1 MHKDL
6 VAVGH
11 DDDVVAAVADP
22 MYPRVGEERQNII
35 SAADAFDC

>member
-11 DDDVVAAVADP
+11 DHDVVAVVIDP
-22 MYPRVGEERQNII
+22 ICPRVGEEGENII
-35 SAADAFDC
+35 SAADAFHC